1 MISPSAYYACRDAG
15 VPVVQTLHN
24 FRMFCANG
32 LLLRNGR
39 ICEDCI
45 GEKVPWRGVAYGCYR
60 DSRLYSVPVVAAEV
74 IHRAMR
80 TWTESVDAFIAL
92 TEFGK
97 QKFIQ
102 CGLPEG
108 RIFVK
113 PNFLGDPPS
122 PSYGA
127 GEYAIFLGRL
137 SAEKGLDLLLEALT
151 IHHRTASSPVKIKVV
166 GDGPLRPQLE
176 MRARDHSL
184 YNIDFLGRRNFSD
197 CLDLL
202 SGASFMVMPS
212 VCYENFPMV
221 IREAYA
227 CGKPVIA
234 PRLGAMAEIVHDR
247 STGLLF
253 NAGESADLEAKL
265 QWMTENESARREMGR
280 RARTEFEN
288 NYTADHNF
296 DLLLDIYRKVV
307 VSKRT

>member
-1 MISPSAYYACRDAG
+1 
-15 VPVVQTLHN
+15 
-24 FRMFCANG
+24 
-32 LLLRNGR
+32 
-39 ICEDCI
+39 
-45 GEKVPWRGVAYGCYR
+45 
-60 DSRLYSVPVVAAEV
+60 
-74 IHRAMR
+74 
-80 TWTESVDAFIAL
+80 
-92 TEFGK
+92 
-97 QKFIQ
+97 
-102 CGLPEG
+102 
-108 RIFVK
+108 
-113 PNFLGDPPS
+113 
-122 PSYGA
+122 
-127 GEYAIFLGRL
+127 
-137 SAEKGLDLLLEALT
+137 
-151 IHHRTASSPVKIKVV
+151 VKIKVV
-166 GDGPLRPQLE
+166 GDGPLRQQLE
-176 MRARDHSL
+176 MRARDLSL
-184 YNIDFLGRRNFSD
+184 YNIDFLGRRDFID

-202 SGASFMVMPS
+202 SGASFVVVPS

-253 NAGESADLEAKL
+253 NAGESADLAAKL